1 MKTLFESLES
11 LAEEIFN
18 EGFADNLKADTEYFA
33 NLLAKNSRPSVT
45 STIKRHL
52 PKDIRKEIEDNRKS
66 EKEASAKKENQ
77 PVAKSAKT
85 ATRPVDDAPKDI
97 NNKKSEKTTD
107 TDETPEDIGVI
118 KSTKVA
124 KPKEAPEPLI
134 QGASEF
140 GAKSR
145 LGSPTK
151 MAVLSF
157 MRWAYTGFSIIT
169 SDDFIIKFRKEFS
182 TYQRKTGAKFFYKL
196 GTGQWAHA
204 GIATFEDMDYDKFM
218 RNQRQQTLGYQ
229 SKHGPV
235 EKIEEKDLNL
245 KFVTREGQYKT
256 EIAKDKR
263 GNIDEKKVR
272 VSQKKFVLS
281 SFIIRYVIP
290 LPVVGGY
297 KKSAFY
303 IRLKGDVELMPG
315 VFAHEVFLMDASKF
329 NDDTLDDTTRVNNYS
344 AMFDRYVT
352 MTNDISLFIYRAGL
366 NNNVEYGMAYQ
377 DAISRIEDNLKQAN
391 PNYQPNF
398 TDINVTLI
406 KDALRRSRALTAD
419 ELRREFPKIYIDKIT
434 NRKGAD

>member
-1 MKTLFESLES
+1 MKTLSDSLES

-18 EGFADNLKADTEYFA
+18 EGFADSLKADTEYFA
-33 NLLAKNSRPSVT
+33 NLLTKNSRPSVT
-45 STIKRHL
+45 SAIKRHL
-52 PKDIRKEIEDNRKS
+52 PKDTRKEIEDNRKS
-66 EKEASAKKENQ
+66 EKEAVAKKENQ
-77 PVAKSAKT
+77 PVTKSVKT
-85 ATRPVDDAPKDI
+85 ATRPVDAAPKVI
-97 NNKKSEKTTD
+97 NSKKLEKTAD
-107 TDETPEDIGVI
+107 NNEQSEGIGVI

-157 MRWAYTGFSIIT
+157 IRWAYTGFNIIT

-182 TYQRKTGAKFFYKL
+182 TYKRKTGVKFFYKL
-196 GTGQWAHA
+196 GTGQWARA

-229 SKHGPV
+229 SEHGPV

-263 GNIDEKKVR
+263 GNIDEKTVR
-272 VSQKKFVLS
+272 VSQEKFILS

-290 LPVVGGY
+290 LPVIGGY

-303 IRLKGDVELMPG
+303 IRLKGDVEVMPG
-315 VFAHEVFLMDASKF
+315 VFAREVFLMDASKF

-352 MTNDISLFIYRAGL
+352 LTNDISLFIYRAGL

-377 DAISRIEDNLKQAN
+377 DAISRIEDNLKQFN

-406 KDALRRSRALTAD
+406 KDALRRQRALTAD
-419 ELRREFPKIYIDKIT
+419 ELKREFPKIYIDKIT